1 MLVIGMLGWLLLAAG
16 AYAQQSPQR
25 VRIHT
30 KDIGTVS
37 LRADVVDST
46 SFECVEGDVSVAL
59 DVTGL
64 EDKLYRS
71 RVGAVLRT
79 HMSEACAYYRV
90 LVYDSSQDDYWTDSR
105 CLQLYGGPGMA
116 MYDSDMDGT
125 VVWFDGVAEYGHTY
139 RVVAVAYD
147 RYGTPCSVARASF
160 DTPVRVDDP
169 LVGRWLLSINDG
181 AGIAESDSVLVVR
194 EDGAGDFLGEWTY
207 GGIPLTLR
215 ISKDM
220 NPDSYVVDTDSPI
233 AEGLAVSGVGE
244 YCSLFL
250 QKIVQD
256 EDGNIYLDSGPIKIV
271 LDEGGNSFRF
281 DGGFVAA
288 IFDEV
293 GIDTGFFLFQVG
305 DCTAVRSSSATIPAV
320 SPQQVEGAR
329 VPLEGHPLRLKSATD
344 R

>member
-37 LRADVVDST
+37 LRADVVDSI

-71 RVGAVLRT
+71 RVVAVLRT
-79 HMSEACAYYRV
+79 HMSRHVPTTVCWSMIAPRTITGPTAAACNCMAGRAWRCTTATWTV
-90 LVYDSSQDDYWTDSR
+90 LSCVRRRGRIRAHLSCRGRGLRPLRDT
-105 CLQLYGGPGMA
+105 LQRGA
-116 MYDSDMDGT
+116 
-125 VVWFDGVAEYGHTY
+125 
-139 RVVAVAYD
+139 
-147 RYGTPCSVARASF
+147 CSF

-233 AEGLAVSGVGE
+233 AEGLVVSGVGE

-305 DCTAVRSSSATIPAV
+305 GCTAVRSSSATIPAV
-320 SPQQVEGAR
+320 SPQQVEGTR

>member
-1 MLVIGMLGWLLLAAG
+1 M
-16 AYAQQSPQR
+16 
-25 VRIHT
+25 RIHT

-37 LRADVVDST
+37 LRADVVDSI
-46 SFECVEGDVSVAL
+46 SFERVEGDVSVAL
-59 DVTGL
+59 EATRL
-64 EDKLYRS
+64 EDELHRG

-79 HMSEACAYYRV
+79 HMSEACACYRV

-105 CLQLYGGPGMA
+105 CLQLYGGLDTEV
-116 MYDSDMDGT
+116 YSSNMDGV
-125 VVWFDGVAEYGHTY
+125 VVWFDGLAEYGHTY

-220 NPDSYVVDTDSPI
+220 NPGSYVVDTDSPI

-244 YCSLFL
+244 YCSLSL

-256 EDGNIYLDSGPIKIV
+256 EDGNVYLDSGPIKIV

-293 GIDTGFFLFQVG
+293 GIDTGLFLFQVG
-305 DCTAVRSSSATIPAV
+305 GCTAVRSSSATIPAV
-320 SPQQVEGAR
+320 SPQQVEGTR